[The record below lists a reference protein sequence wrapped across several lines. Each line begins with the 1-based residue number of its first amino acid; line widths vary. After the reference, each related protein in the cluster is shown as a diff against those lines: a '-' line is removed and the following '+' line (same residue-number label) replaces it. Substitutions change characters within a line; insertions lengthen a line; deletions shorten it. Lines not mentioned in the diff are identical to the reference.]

1 MNPSSV
7 AQKPTTH
14 KRCKI
19 DQGSASESNECT
31 KCCQLYVGQVE
42 DKLNIGSNWNISGIR
57 SNH

>member
-7 AQKPTTH
+7 AQNPTAH

-42 DKLNIGSNWNISGIR
+42 DKLNIGSN
-57 SNH
+57 